1 MSSQHGDSA
10 YAGVT
15 LRPGRCVAAVIRDAS
30 IMPLSCGSGGGTD
43 PAGADELLGAI
54 AAAAPGD
61 IQAVTIDLS
70 RLLLDAVLH
79 PAETSPVAVIRIV
92 PRAARD
98 PRLARS
104 PAQLVERLVA
114 RRFTVAGGHDLLG
127 NELCPLDTAA
137 LARVCAHLQRA
148 GVRGVAIVA
157 PGSQAQ
163 PEHERAVAD
172 AVQAALPDAHISAAT
187 DFGGQGLVAREAT
200 VVLDCALGAISG
212 RLLNVW
218 EDAIRR
224 THSGAALRVARGD
237 GGYSTPSRARAL
249 PALTLGATDALE
261 LCGAAYLHGAE
272 ECRVV
277 LPRPGGHVSGDVRH
291 GLAVVRSAEL
301 AGIGTALVV
310 PTAVL
315 APDPGVSQ
323 NGERRWV
330 RDVPVVHADADPDLL
345 ACVGAA
351 VSQPTAWIDEVA
363 FIESAEHLE
372 RIRREAEERVSA
384 IVMANGAAPGTAYL
398 TEASIVAV
406 PYSPAGTVRIRVRVA
421 GAADGELRR
430 AHGEVRSEVHG
441 EMQGRRPA
449 EPVVP

>member
-1 MSSQHGDSA
+1 
-10 YAGVT
+10 V
-15 LRPGRCVAAVIRDAS
+15 
-30 IMPLSCGSGGGTD
+30 
-43 PAGADELLGAI
+43 
-54 AAAAPGD
+54 AAAPGD

-79 PAETSPVAVIRIV
+79 PAATMPVAVIRIV

-104 PAQLVERLVA
+104 PAGLVERLVG
-114 RRFTVAGGHDLLG
+114 RRFTVVGGHDLLG
-127 NELCPLDTAA
+127 NELCPLDTVG
-137 LARVCAHLQRA
+137 LARVCALLQRT
-148 GVRGVAIVA
+148 GVRGVAVVA

-187 DFGGQGLVAREAT
+187 DLGGQGLVAREAT
-200 VVLDCALGAISG
+200 VILDCALGAITN

-218 EDAIRR
+218 EGAVRR
-224 THSGAALRVARGD
+224 TGTGAALRVARGD

-249 PALTLGATDALE
+249 PALTLGATDALQ
-261 LCGAAYLHGAE
+261 LCGAAYLEGAE

-277 LPRPGGHVSGDVRH
+277 LPRPGGHVAGDVRH

-315 APDPGVSQ
+315 APDAGISQ

-330 RDVPVVHADADPDLL
+330 RDVPVVHAAADPDLL

-363 FIESAEHLE
+363 FIESAAHLE

-430 AHGEVRSEVHG
+430 GHAP
-441 EMQGRRPA
+441 RPA
-449 EPVVP
+449 EPVGP

>member
-1 MSSQHGDSA
+1 MSRQPGDAA

-15 LRPGRCVAAVIRDAS
+15 LRPGRCVAAVIRDATVV
-30 IMPLSCGSGGGTD
+30 PLPRVSRDATR
-43 PAGADELLGAI
+43 PAGADEVLGAI

-79 PAETSPVAVIRIV
+79 PAGSSPVAVIRIV

-104 PAQLVERLVA
+104 PAELVERLVA

-127 NELCPLDTAA
+127 NELCPLDTAG

-163 PEHERAVAD
+163 PEHERTVAD
-172 AVQAALPDAHISAAT
+172 AVQAALPDTHISAAT

-200 VVLDCALGAISG
+200 VILDCALGAITG

-224 THSGAALRVARGD
+224 TGTGAALRVARGD
-237 GGYSTPSRARAL
+237 GGYCTPSRARTL

-261 LCGAAYLHGAE
+261 LGGAAYLHGAQ

-315 APDPGVSQ
+315 APDPGVSR

-330 RDVPVVHADADPDLL
+330 RDVPVVHAAGDPDLL

-398 TEASIVAV
+398 AESSIVAV
-406 PYSPAGTVRIRVRVA
+406 PYSPAGTVRIRLRVA
-421 GAADGELRR
+421 GAAEGELRR
-430 AHGEVRSEVHG
+430 AHGP
-441 EMQGRRPA
+441 RPA
-449 EPVVP
+449 EPVAP

>member
-1 MSSQHGDSA
+1 MSSGDSA

-15 LRPGRCVAAVIRDAS
+15 LRPGRCVAAVIRDATVV
-30 IMPLSCGSGGGTD
+30 PLPAVSRGATR
-43 PAGADELLGAI
+43 PAGADAVLGAI

-61 IQAVTIDLS
+61 IQAVTIDVS
-70 RLLLDAVLH
+70 RLLLEAVLH
-79 PAETSPVAVIRIV
+79 PAAGSPAGIGRVAVIRIV

-98 PRLARS
+98 GELARS

-148 GVRGVAIVA
+148 AVRGVAIVA

-200 VVLDCALGAISG
+200 VILDCALGAITN

-218 EDAIRR
+218 EDAVRR
-224 THSGAALRVARGD
+224 TGTGAALRVARGD

-315 APDPGVSQ
+315 APDPGISR

-330 RDVPVVHADADPDLL
+330 RDVPVVHASGDPDLL

-421 GAADGELRR
+421 GAADGGRRAELRR
-430 AHGEVRSEVHG
+430 AHGP
-441 EMQGRRPA
+441 RPA
-449 EPVVP
+449 QPVTP